1 MSVGNV
7 LLRPQP
13 FTRRYGSGEAQLVDL
28 AVGLMA
34 RLTEDFARGGSA
46 SKIIV
51 EAFQAEMTAF
61 AAGIEPRLD
70 AANGKVMNWLN
81 PYITAVESLKSSS
94 FSSPA
99 DMLPLIEKVLEA
111 GLLLVNECRSSTI
124 AARLNALAD
133 IIENDLGVSYSTFD
147 NLFRSIFDRVIDAL
161 ATPFLEGSQT
171 EEAVLNFAISRQLMT
186 LRRLLR
192 DAFNSIPFPVF
203 NRRAIIR
210 ELQLQLEGK
219 GLNAEL
225 DKITQQIEDAKSKIA
240 NALPL
245 LQQTLGQ
252 GISTRDAGA
261 PCEYSWYASWFL
273 GEPTGVQSRM
283 NLTVE
288 NFAPDMG
295 LDRSEQ
301 PPIGIEFLEHWAH
314 WSFAIAEVLKAIFY
328 GLQID
333 RGDKLSPGLHTG
345 WQAINALMSLLAP
358 ALTGQTATDFYK
370 VKNNSYFQMG
380 VNEALTLA
388 GSFEEYPA
396 AVREWFW
403 VNLMNDRGKVSDG
416 AKYPDL
422 GYDFFLTL
430 FTLIN
435 REGINCDKISG
446 FIKPARLGGSYLA
459 SVLLGRKELYYGI
472 GSGHYVIPGL
482 TILLGGVMTFAGE
495 VCGWLIAGAVS
506 RKLSI
511 RYWEFTQS
519 GADGLVEFLG
529 GENAYRSV
537 LFDSYLEFTGTRA
550 SFWSGNTDNGK
561 FGVKLVPKP
570 SGITERQEVVL
581 FDYPA
586 RESSPYKLPFP
597 EGQHV
602 FCNQGH
608 NDISSHHYRN
618 GMIYAVDFTLQE
630 NQVILAMRGG
640 TVVDYRDHLPVGA
653 DEGKNYIVIKH
664 TTVDAVH
671 DKGENGAA
679 ATTLARYEVAMPHG
693 VRRAFASRG
702 IAEANIIGT
711 VVAQG
716 EPVFLLGE
724 RPGFFESDYL
734 QVWVEA
740 SHADSIIPTI
750 PFVFSEIDGKGVPE
764 MGKYY
769 ESTNTLSIEIRSRL
783 QPDVIRG
790 WIKESAHNYVVFN
803 EAAPVYDISGS
814 HLKITYEL
822 PGLDL
827 VTEYR
832 KISAYDTGDKKA
844 VLEGEW
850 SMGFPPPVGA
860 KYTLG
865 SVPYTKA
872 RDFDKKFAWVAAK
885 NDAGEE
891 VNFGDGRVPDTVQV
905 P

>member
-13 FTRRYGSGEAQLVDL
+13 FTRRYGSGEAQLMDL
-28 AVGLMA
+28 AIGLMA

-46 SKIIV
+46 SRIIV
-51 EAFQAEMTAF
+51 ESFQAEMTAF

-70 AANGKVMNWLN
+70 AANGKVMDWLN
-81 PYITAVESLKSSS
+81 PYISAVENLKSSS

-99 DMLPLIEKVLEA
+99 DMLPLLEKVLEA
-111 GLLLVNECRSSTI
+111 GLLLVNECRSENI

-147 NLFRSIFDRVIDAL
+147 NLFRSLFDRVIDAL

-192 DAFNSIPFPVF
+192 DAFSSIPFPVF

-252 GISTRDAGA
+252 GVSTRDAGV
-261 PCEYSWYASWFL
+261 PSEYSWYASWFL
-273 GEPTGVQSRM
+273 GEPTAVQSRM

-288 NFAPDMG
+288 DFAPDMG
-295 LDRSEQ
+295 LGRPEQ

-314 WSFAIAEVLKAIFY
+314 WSFALAEVLKAVFY

-333 RGDKLSPGLHTG
+333 RGDKVSPGLNTA
-345 WQAINALMSLLAP
+345 WQGINALMSLLAP
-358 ALTGQTATDFYK
+358 LTSGQTMAEFYK
-370 VKNNSYFQMG
+370 VKNNSIFQTA
-380 VNEALTLA
+380 VTETLTLA
-388 GSFEEYPA
+388 GSFEEYPGA
-396 AVREWFW
+396 FREWFW
-403 VNLMNDRGKVSDG
+403 VNLMNDRGKVSEG

-435 REGINCDKISG
+435 REGKNCDKISG

-459 SVLLGRKELYYGI
+459 SALLGRKELYYGI
-472 GSGHYVIPGL
+472 GSGHYVIPAL
-482 TILLGGVMTFAGE
+482 VILLGGVMTFAGE
-495 VCGWLIAGAVS
+495 VCGWLLAGAVS
-506 RKLSI
+506 RKLSV
-511 RYWEFTQS
+511 RYWEFTKE
-519 GADGLVEFLG
+519 GADGLVEFLS

-537 LFDSYLEFTGTRA
+537 LFDSYLEFTGTRG

-561 FGVKLVPKP
+561 FGVKLTQKP
-570 SGITERQEVVL
+570 SGESERSEIVL

-586 RESSPYKLPFP
+586 RENSPYKLPFP
-597 EGQHV
+597 EGQNV

-640 TVVDYRDHLPVGA
+640 TVVDYRDHLPVGS
-653 DEGKNYIVIKH
+653 DEGKNFIVIKH
-664 TTVDAVH
+664 TTVNAVH
-671 DKGENGAA
+671 DKGKDGAA
-679 ATTLARYEVAMPHG
+679 ANTLAKYEVAMPHG

-702 IAEANIIGT
+702 IAEAAIIGS

-724 RPGFFESDYL
+724 RPGILETDYL

-740 SHADSIIPTI
+740 SDPDGFIPSI
-750 PFVFSEIDGKGVPE
+750 PFVFAEIEDKGVPE

-769 ESTNTLSIEIRSRL
+769 VSTNTLSIEVKSRL

-790 WIKESAHNYVVFN
+790 WIIEVKENYIVLN

-832 KISAYDTGDKKA
+832 KISSYDTGNKKTI
-844 VLEGEW
+844 LEGEW

-860 KYTLG
+860 QYMLG

-885 NDAGEE
+885 NDAGEG
-891 VNFGDGRVPDTVQV
+891 VNFSDERVPDTIQA